1 MMKSTRGRRSVAS
14 GVRQLTRAEIES
26 LREDSRLAVKIAR
39 VLHAVEDAKSRN
51 ASAVEIQTL
60 QTKLKSLENRIE
72 SLN

>member
-1 MMKSTRGRRSVAS
+1 VAS

-26 LREDSRLAVKIAR
+26 LREDSRLALVIGR
-39 VLHAVEDAKSRN
+39 VLLVIKRAETRG
-51 ASAVEIQTL
+51 ASAAEIQTL